1 MNSRFG
7 IRVVSVIVLLLAGAG
22 VYLPP
27 VSAAAPEPPELYKAF
42 FLEHAAKD
50 YAGAK
55 ALYDRLLATDLP
67 RESKQA
73 VRAGA
78 DRCRDQL
85 AAKDFASLMPADA
98 LVYVELNRPGRLLEQ
113 LSAMLGIP
121 AKDMQEVLAGR
132 PSVEA
137 GAPFHVPQEMAIS
150 PSLFEALEQF
160 GGAAVA
166 LTRFD
171 TQGGPPSG
179 VLVIHHGDM
188 PMIKGLL
195 ETGFQFAPTAQKIAG
210 MPTFAAQIPDGPKVC
225 GVLTEGLLI
234 LGSGPD
240 LVEGAANRLIGKDE
254 SCLGKRGDLAA
265 VMKERGDTTL
275 FAFADLQAILKVAK
289 ANIGEHDQRD
299 FAMANTVCDLDSL
312 RWATFSAGINEG
324 ALGAQLT
331 LRLAEGHHSLAYN
344 LLRLP
349 PMSRRCLE
357 HVPPDCAAFIGLGL
371 NPVAAA
377 AAMEAAAAEGEVR
390 SVTGLDIGRE
400 IFGNIHELCAFVM
413 PGEMVQRQDDGGPP
427 VVPNA
432 GLVFTVND
440 TVRSKALWT
449 QLLSLPGLFGGDKA
463 VTPGTVRIGEQ
474 EVTTFAIPQFGKVYL
489 AEMDH
494 CIAIGA
500 TRNVIKEMVRAGDRE
515 RNVVSDDVMGKVIAG
530 LPKDSSLMVV
540 AHVGRLAK
548 VAQGAGNP
556 GVAAGASQ
564 AVDLCEG
571 MVCWA
576 ALGQSPNEMT
586 LRAAVKGLPNLNL
599 ALKRYG
605 PMAAAFAN
613 AATAQAASKRAAAK
627 AEAKSREPEERDS
640 GSAAPRPPVPPVP
653 PAPKAKS
660 ETKEKKPAGATVNE
674 LTAKLIEAAQK
685 KDYDKALELALA
697 ARELE
702 DTGLTNYN
710 VACMYSLKGDKDKA
724 FKHLSLAIELGMENT
739 GQDLVKLMKTD
750 SDLDGLRDDP
760 RFKKAL
766 RTAER
771 KAARGEKGRGD
782 SGGDSEDE

>member
-1 MNSRFG
+1 MNSRFS
-7 IRVVSVIVLLLAGAG
+7 IRVVSVVVLFLAGAG
-22 VYLPP
+22 VCLPP
-27 VSAAAPEPPELYKAF
+27 VSAAAPEPPDLYKAF
-42 FLEHAAKD
+42 YLEHAAKD

-55 ALYDRLLATDLP
+55 ALYDKLLASDLP
-67 RESKQA
+67 KESKQA

-121 AKDMQEVLAGR
+121 ARDMQEVLAAR
-132 PSVEA
+132 PSAED
-137 GAPFHVPQEMAIS
+137 GGPFHVPQEMAIS
-150 PSLFEALEQF
+150 PALFEAIEQF

-166 LTRFD
+166 VTRFD
-171 TQGGPPSG
+171 PQGGPPSG

-188 PMIKGLL
+188 PMVKGLL
-195 ETGFQFAPTAQKIAG
+195 ETGFQFAPTAEKIAG
-210 MPTFAAQIPDGPKVC
+210 MPTFAAQIPDGPKVS
-225 GVLTEGLLI
+225 GILTEGLLI
-234 LGSGPD
+234 LGSSPD
-240 LVEGAANRLIGKDE
+240 LVEGATNRLIGKE
-254 SCLGKRGDLAA
+254 KTCLGKREDLAA
-265 VMKERGDTTL
+265 VMKERGDATL
-275 FAFADLQAILKVAK
+275 FAFADLQAILKVAR
-289 ANIGEHDQRD
+289 ANIGEHDQHD
-299 FAMANTVCDLDSL
+299 FAMANTLCDLDSL
-312 RWATFSAGINEG
+312 RWVTFSAGINDG

-349 PMSRRCLE
+349 PMSRRCLK

-377 AAMEAAAAEGEVR
+377 AAMDAAAGEGEVR

-413 PGEMVQRQDDGGPP
+413 PGEMIQRQNDGGPP

-440 TVRSKALWT
+440 TARSRALWT

-474 EVTTFAIPQFGKVYL
+474 DVTTFAIPRFGKVYL
-489 AEMDH
+489 TEMDH

-500 TRNVIKEMVRAGDRE
+500 TRNVIKDMVRAGDRE
-515 RNVVSDDVMGKVIAG
+515 KNVLTDEQMGKVIAA

-540 AHVGRLAK
+540 AHMGRLAK

-613 AATAQAASKRAAAK
+613 AATAQAASRHRGPK
-627 AEAKSREPEERDS
+627 AEAKARTSEDD
-640 GSAAPRPPVPPVP
+640 AAELTPPRPPAPPVP

-674 LTAKLIEAAQK
+674 LTAKLIEAAQE
-685 KDYDKALELALA
+685 KDYEKALELALA
-697 ARELE
+697 ARDLE

-724 FKHLSLAIELGMENT
+724 FKHLNRAIKLGMGGT
-739 GQDLVKLMKTD
+739 GHDLVNLMKTD
-750 SDLDGLRDDP
+750 TDLDNLRDDP
-760 RFKKAL
+760 RFKRAL

-771 KAARGEKGRGD
+771 KAARDGNPAREPDED
-782 SGGDSEDE
+782 SDDE